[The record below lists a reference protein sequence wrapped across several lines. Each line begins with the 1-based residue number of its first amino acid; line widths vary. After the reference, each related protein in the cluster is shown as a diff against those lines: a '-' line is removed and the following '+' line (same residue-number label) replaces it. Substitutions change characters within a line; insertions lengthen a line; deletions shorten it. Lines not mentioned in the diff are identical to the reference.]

1 MVIIMLSEQM
11 KVIAKLK
18 DSHFIV
24 IVVVIIVTVVRI
36 GIIIAATPNST

>member
-1 MVIIMLSEQM
+1 MVISMISEQM

-24 IVVVIIVTVVRI
+24 IVVVIVTVVRI

>member
-24 IVVVIIVTVVRI
+24 IVIVIVTVVRI

>member
-24 IVVVIIVTVVRI
+24 IVVVIVTVVRI

>member
-18 DSHFIV
+18 DLHFIV
-24 IVVVIIVTVVRI
+24 IVVVIVTVVRI